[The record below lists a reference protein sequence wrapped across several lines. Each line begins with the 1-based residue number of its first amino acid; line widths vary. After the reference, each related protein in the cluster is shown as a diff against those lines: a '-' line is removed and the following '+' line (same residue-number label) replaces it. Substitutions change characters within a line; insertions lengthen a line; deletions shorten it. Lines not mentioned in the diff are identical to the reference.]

1 MSDERDEA
9 PRSSPAADSGR
20 TDGDPPA
27 DDATRVSARAPVDDP
42 ALDDTLPGNSRLDD
56 TLPGTDSL
64 DDLAESQPATTPLP
78 PVGSARTGQPKNV
91 APRRADPTAIMPPAA
106 DDWASEDWASSRAN
120 PAWSGRAEVRPP
132 RAQPYT
138 ETEWDAGVERAPSGR
153 WYMPI
158 VVGVVLLVLLAVLG
172 WAIYLI
178 AQNSGGNSPT
188 PAATTSAATAPAT
201 EPATTSPSAE
211 TTTTPPTTEP
221 TATEITVPALRGMSV
236 QEATYALSRKGLKYR
251 LIYVEDAAPPG
262 TVIDS
267 DPAEGQEVPPDTAI
281 TLVIAKESST
291 TPPTPT
297 TPATTTPTTEPTDGP
312 GNDGN

>member
-9 PRSSPAADSGR
+9 PRSSPAADSAR
-20 TDGDPPA
+20 TGGDPPA
-27 DDATRVSARAPVDDP
+27 DDSTRVSARASVDEP

-56 TLPGTDSL
+56 TLPGTESL
-64 DDLAESQPATTPLP
+64 DELAESQPATTPLP
-78 PVGSARTGQPKNV
+78 PVGNARSEEPKTV
-91 APRRADPTAIMPPAA
+91 AARRPDATSIMPAA
-106 DDWASEDWASSRAN
+106 DDWASSRAN
-120 PAWSGRAEVRPP
+120 PAWSGRAEVRAP
-132 RAQPYT
+132 RAQPYS
-138 ETEWDAGVERAPSGR
+138 ETEWDSGVDRAPSGR

-158 VVGVVLLVLLAVLG
+158 VVGIVLLVLLGVLA

-178 AQNSGGNSPT
+178 AQNSGGSSPT
-188 PAATTSAATAPAT
+188 PNTTTSAATAPSA
-201 EPATTSPSAE
+201 EPATTTPSNE

-281 TLVIAKESST
+281 TLVIAKAST
-291 TPPTPT
+291 TAPT
-297 TPATTTPTTEPTDGP
+297 TNPTTTTPTTEPTDGP
-312 GNDGN
+312 GADGN